1 MPSPGSGAMDHFKA
15 AAKKAIVP
23 AVAANLPKELPTAA
37 HEAVLDALKEK

>member
-15 AAKKAIVP
+15 AAKKSIAP